1 MRKNVIDN
9 LIAWGNQRGIDLP
22 RPARSAAERLSLPDD
37 LTALDL
43 DALGRLYWQ
52 CGQEASYLGGE
63 VCLQESQ
70 HQHLKSEY
78 DRQFAATCLEISKN
92 KPRNGRGVEGGK
104 ASVESE
110 ALLDPELVQ
119 LVDELDEAN
128 ARVKFLRAAH
138 EGARRAQA
146 NISREFSRRGFS
158 AGVNYGDP

>member
-1 MRKNVIDN
+1 MRKNLIDS
-9 LIAWGNQRGIDLP
+9 LIAWGSEKGIELP
-22 RPARSAAERLSLPDD
+22 RPARRAAERLSLPED
-37 LTALDL
+37 LTSLDL
-43 DALGRLYWQ
+43 DALGKLYWQ

-63 VCLQESQ
+63 LCLQESQ

-78 DRQFAATCLEISKN
+78 DRQFAATCLGISKN

-104 ASVESE
+104 AAVESE
-110 ALLDPELVQ
+110 ALLNPELVQ
-119 LVDELDEAN
+119 LSDELDEAN

-158 AGVNYGDP
+158 AGVSYGE